1 MTLEK
6 LGGCCKSSFSTSSG
20 DFHVQYKT
28 MLEKYTH
35 IIWDWNGTLLDDV
48 ELCFST
54 INALLAKR
62 GLQPIKDIGTYREI
76 FGFPIIDYYRR
87 AGFDFANEPFDVPA
101 AEFIERYHSDDSRFR
116 LFDGAAEILAAVNAM
131 GLRQVILSA
140 SEINNLRAQ
149 VGLFDIAPYFDAILG
164 ISNIYAG
171 SKIAIGREY
180 VARNGIENA
189 VIIGDTVHDYEV
201 AQALGADCILIA
213 NGHQHRHTLLDCGV
227 PVLDDLRDIRAG
239 RE

>member
-1 MTLEK
+1 
-6 LGGCCKSSFSTSSG
+6 
-20 DFHVQYKT
+20 

-48 ELCFST
+48 ELCFCT

-62 GLQPIKDIGTYREI
+62 GLQPIKDISAYREI

-87 AGFDFANEPFDVPA
+87 AGFDFDKEPFDVAA
-101 AEFIERYHSDDSRFR
+101 AEFIEQYHSDDSRFK
-116 LFDGAAEILAAVNAM
+116 LFDGAAEILAYVKAM

-140 SEINNLRAQ
+140 SEVNNLRLQ
-149 VGLFDIAPYFDAILG
+149 VGLLDIEAYFGDILG

-171 SKIAIGREY
+171 SKVAIGREY
-180 VARNGIENA
+180 VARNDIENA

-213 NGHQHRHTLLDCGV
+213 NGHQHRHTLLGCGV
-227 PVLDDLRDIRAG
+227 PVLDDLSDIAG
-239 RE
+239 ETVAKSV